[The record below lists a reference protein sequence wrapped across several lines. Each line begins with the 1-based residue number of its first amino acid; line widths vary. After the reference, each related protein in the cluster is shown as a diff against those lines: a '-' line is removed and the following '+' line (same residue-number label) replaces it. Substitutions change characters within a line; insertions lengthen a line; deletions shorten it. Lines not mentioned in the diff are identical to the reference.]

1 MATPDPQTLFESK
14 RFQVVRATRTSPAGK
29 THTREYIEHP
39 GAVTI
44 VPVLSDGRLC
54 LVRNYRL
61 AVGQTLL
68 ELPAGTLDPG
78 EAPAKTAERELAEE
92 TGYLAG
98 RLEPLCEF
106 FMSPGILNERMY
118 LFVASDLVE
127 GPPHREA
134 TEEIENLLVPL
145 AEALR
150 MVDAGEIR
158 DAKTIA
164 ALLFYARQ
172 TGNSGG

>member
-1 MATPDPQTLFESK
+1 MATPDPQTLFETK

-29 THTREYIEHP
+29 VHTREYIEHP

-44 VPVLSDGRLC
+44 VPVLPDGRIC

-78 EAPAKTAERELAEE
+78 EAPAKTAGRELAEE
-92 TGYLAG
+92 TGYVAG

-118 LFVASDLVE
+118 VFVASDLAE
-127 GPPHREA
+127 GPPHREE

-150 MVDAGEIR
+150 LVDAGEIR
-158 DAKTIA
+158 DSKTIA
-164 ALLFYARQ
+164 ALLLYARR
-172 TGNSGG
+172 SA